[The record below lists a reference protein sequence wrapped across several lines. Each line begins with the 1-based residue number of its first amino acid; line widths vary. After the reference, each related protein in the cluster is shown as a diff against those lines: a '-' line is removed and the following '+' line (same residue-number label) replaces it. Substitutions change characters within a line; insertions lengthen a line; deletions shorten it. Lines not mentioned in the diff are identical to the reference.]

1 MEREAFEPVRRKLHS
16 MLGYLDELESEL
28 PAEVEDYLNAGH
40 ILHGFIERK
49 CQVAI
54 ECAIFVFVVKAEL
67 RQKHI

>member
-1 MEREAFEPVRRKLHS
+1 MEGEPFELVRRKLRS
-16 MLGYLDELESEL
+16 MLGYLDELEGEL
-28 PAEVEDYLNAGH
+28 PAGVEDYLNAGR
-40 ILHGFIERK
+40 ILHGFVERK